1 LVEKVITLENVSLV
15 DFLGVENRNIN
26 ELSSAFPKSKII
38 SRGNEIRIKGS
49 TPEIIRINQ
58 IVHSLVTHYHKFGKI
73 TEESVKTYLNEEHEE
88 SQKKLIALLES
99 HKIEVCPLPMRHQ
112 RTLGGGFHCVSLDL
126 NRKGSLESY
135 FS

>member
-38 SRGNEIRIKGS
+38 SRGNEIRIQGS

-58 IVHSLVTHYHKFGKI
+58 IVHSPFTSNSL
-73 TEESVKTYLNEEHEE
+73 
-88 SQKKLIALLES
+88 SQIWKN
-99 HKIEVCPLPMRHQ
+99 HR
-112 RTLGGGFHCVSLDL
+112 
-126 NRKGSLESY
+126 RKCENLFE
-135 FS
+135 